1 MQHIQ
6 EKKINIAVSA
16 FIMKNEK
23 FILLKRANPPM
34 RWCPPGGRVREG
46 ESFIEAAIRESREEA
61 GADIRVLM
69 PISYWFGKHSG
80 EVLSSIGFLCE
91 YISGELRFSKEH
103 VESGWFS
110 IEEMRD
116 KKLSHDIGDFIR
128 AKEIKNFLTTK
139 KIK

>member
-1 MQHIQ
+1 MYIQ

-23 FILLKRANPPM
+23 FILLKRANCPI
-34 RWCPPGGRVREG
+34 RWCPPGGRVRKG
-46 ESFIEAAIRESREEA
+46 ENLIEATIRESREEA
-61 GADIRVLM
+61 GVDIRVLM
-69 PISYWFGKHSG
+69 PITYWFGKHSG

-103 VESGWFS
+103 FEGGWFS

-116 KKLSHDIGDFIR
+116 KKLTHDIRDFIR
-128 AKEIKNFLTTK
+128 AREIRNFLTTK
-139 KIK
+139 KMK